1 MLRKLKMLS
10 LEEGF
15 VVNCN
20 GAKDHKRNID
30 KQEAF
35 GKMIRSMTGFG
46 RGEYV
51 DDVRK
56 VTVEIRAVNHR
67 YCDIYVKMPRK
78 YSFAEE
84 KIKAAIKNKLS
95 RGKIEVSVSVD
106 NFGVSDADVRLDKD
120 LARKYYNALT
130 ELSESFD
137 VGELTGISL
146 SLLAKMPDVIRTAPA
161 EEDEEEM
168 LRCLLDATDKA
179 VIDIC
184 SMRETE
190 GAKLVE
196 DISMRAD
203 IISDIRSRIEKRAPE
218 LEKEYAAKFKVRI
231 EELLDG
237 VYEVPDERIA
247 LEAAIFADKANITE
261 ELVRLNSHVEQ
272 LRGFLKS
279 SDESIG
285 KKIDFLIQEMNRE
298 ANTIGSKSNDKE
310 ITSMMLDLKAEIEKI
325 REQVQNIE

>member
-1 MLRKLKMLS
+1 
-10 LEEGF
+10 
-15 VVNCN
+15 
-20 GAKDHKRNID
+20 
-30 KQEAF
+30 
-35 GKMIRSMTGFG
+35 MIKSMTGFG

-67 YCDIYVKMPRK
+67 YCDIFVKMPRK

-120 LARKYYNALT
+120 LAGKYYRALS
-130 ELSESFD
+130 ELSETFEI
-137 VGELTGISL
+137 GELTGISL

-168 LRCLLDATDKA
+168 MRCLLTATDKA
-179 VIDIC
+179 VLDIC

-190 GAKLVE
+190 GEKLAQ

-203 IISDIRSRIEKRAPE
+203 MISSIRSRIEKRAPE
-218 LEKEYAAKFKVRI
+218 LEKEYAAKFKARV

-237 VYEVPDERIA
+237 VYEVPEERIA

-261 ELVRLNSHVEQ
+261 ELVRLDSHIAQ
-272 LRGFLKS
+272 LREFLKGKE
-279 SDESIG
+279 DSIG